1 MACLEFAFIT
11 WFFARDTSQ
20 QQLNT
25 ENFLQYICL
34 ENNRRDTPHLRAYLL
49 DKGFKVPYTHKAR
62 PAAFGGVSTTTIG
75 EI

>member
-1 MACLEFAFIT
+1 
-11 WFFARDTSQ
+11 
-20 QQLNT
+20 
-25 ENFLQYICL
+25 LQYICL

-62 PAAFGGVSTTTIG
+62 PAQFGGVSTITIG